1 MINSCHLSFCIFH
14 VFHLRR
20 SRDGVSFHILLSLSL
35 FLSLFLSNIR
45 FLSLYFHISIKFMRS
60 RSEFNI
66 RLILLYSLRQ
76 IVIARI
82 AYILTYYTFVK
93 QYV

>member
-1 MINSCHLSFCIFH
+1 
-14 VFHLRR
+14 
-20 SRDGVSFHILLSLSL
+20 
-35 FLSLFLSNIR
+35 
-45 FLSLYFHISIKFMRS
+45 MRS